1 MHKYKKAIGSHFD
14 PTIIE
19 ERKGHGNDKARI
31 TTVGNRSASPENKLN
46 PRATGLALLRMGLNS
61 KSC

>member
-31 TTVGNRSASPENKLN
+31 TTVGNRSASSENKLA
-46 PRATGLALLRMGLNS
+46 PRATVRALLRLGLNS